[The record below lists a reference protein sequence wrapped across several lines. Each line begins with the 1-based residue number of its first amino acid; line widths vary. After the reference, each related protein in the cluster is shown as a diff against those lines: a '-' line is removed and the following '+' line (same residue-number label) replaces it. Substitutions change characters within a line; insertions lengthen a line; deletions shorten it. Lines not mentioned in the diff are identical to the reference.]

1 MRKNKARYSY
11 EHDGFT
17 YCVREWKD
25 SNDGVSYG
33 SKIKENLTL
42 AEAKQL
48 VYQLNGWAK

>member
-25 SNDGVSYG
+25 SDGVSYG
-33 SKIKENLTL
+33 TKIKENLTL